1 MCTSVPIDEACLFG
15 IASEQ
20 AGYFTTS
27 QAQCCGFSWRLLS
40 HHTSSGRFI
49 RIERGLYRYRDYPSS
64 PYEEVMAAW
73 LAVGKNIGVV
83 SHESALDLLDLTD
96 VIPNSIH
103 ITVPRVHRR
112 VETLPGTTLHSTST
126 PPQGDEI
133 ITRHGILLTDPIRT
147 LLDAAEDGTA
157 PEQIVQGVATAI
169 KRGLLTRAQLEQKS
183 ESRNR
188 RTRRLIELALEV
200 ATS

>member
-1 MCTSVPIDEACLFG
+1 MRTSIAIDEGCLFD

-20 AGYFTTS
+20 AGYFTAN
-27 QAQCCGFSWRLLS
+27 QAQCCGYSWRLLS
-40 HHTSSGRFI
+40 HHTASGRFI
-49 RIERGLYRYRDYPSS
+49 RIKRGLYRYRDYPSS

-73 LAVGKNIGVV
+73 LAVGKDIGVV

-103 ITVPRVHRR
+103 ITVPRAHRR
-112 VETLPGTTLHSTST
+112 AEVLPGTTLHSTT
-126 PPQGDEI
+126 APPQGDEI
-133 ITRHGILLTDPIRT
+133 ISRHGILLTDPVRT

-157 PEQIVQGVATAI
+157 PEQIVQGVAAAI

-183 ESRNR
+183 ESRNK
-188 RTRRLIELALEV
+188 RTKRLITLALEAV
-200 ATS
+200 TP